1 MKSRNGATFCKAY
14 MNKKFLDSTHA
25 RSIRIISEYLEP
37 AARLKKEKISNTIV
51 FFGSAR
57 STDRISADKKING
70 IKKQLKEN
78 KNNKKLKNDLIAAQ
92 GVKDMVPYFESA
104 ITLSKRLTLWS
115 QKQKNPLCKCTISSG
130 GGDGMMYAA
139 NKGAFEAKGKTIG
152 LNISLPFEQYPN
164 EFISPELA
172 FEFHYFF
179 MRKFWFIYPAKA
191 IVVFPGGFGTLDEF
205 MEVLTLIQTKK
216 ISRPL
221 PIVLFGKKFW
231 NSVINLKSFVK
242 WGVICAEDLD
252 LFLFTDSV
260 DEAFAYVTSNI
271 KKNASIRKKEI

>member
-1 MKSRNGATFCKAY
+1 MKVQNEATFCKAY
-14 MNKKFLDSTHA
+14 MNKKFMESTHA
-25 RSIRIISEYLEP
+25 RSLRIMSEYLEP

-51 FFGSAR
+51 CFGSAR
-57 STDRISADKKING
+57 SCDKISADKKISE
-70 IKKQLKEN
+70 IKQKLKKD

-92 GVKDMVPYFESA
+92 GVKAMVPYFEAA
-104 ITLSKRLTLWS
+104 ITLSKKLTLWS

-139 NKGAFEAKGKTIG
+139 NKGAFEAKGKTVG
-152 LNISLPFEQYPN
+152 LNISLPFEQHPN

-191 IVVFPGGFGTLDEF
+191 IIVFPGGFGTLDEF

-216 ISRPL
+216 ITRPL

-242 WGVICAEDLD
+242 WGVICADDLD
-252 LFLFTDSV
+252 LFLFTDSIN
-260 DEAFAYVTSNI
+260 EAFTYVTSHI
-271 KKNASIRKKEI
+271 KKNASIRKKEL